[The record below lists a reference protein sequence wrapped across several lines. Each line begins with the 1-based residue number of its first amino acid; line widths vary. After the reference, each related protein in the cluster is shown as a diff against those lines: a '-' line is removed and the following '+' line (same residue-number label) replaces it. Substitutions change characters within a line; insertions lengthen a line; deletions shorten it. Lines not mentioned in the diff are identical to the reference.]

1 MIQKL
6 VKTIHAHSARWLP
19 VLIFISL
26 PSCFLMPKQTTPAR
40 TLKPAQQQGDVF
52 SEGLFEIERS
62 EDNTGA
68 IIRFETL
75 FTASCRIAFF
85 PTESPPS
92 EAAKYAWADCA
103 SPQPGRKFSESI
115 KGLETTKLYTVAI
128 KLWSIEQT
136 ADQGIMYRVNEQTSG
151 DSIFRV
157 DIKTLSGMLESL
169 NFVRPPSEQ
178 VKLMVSPDPCKF
190 FDKPETRPSPG
201 ELNDGH
207 KIGRL
212 SSRGFLT
219 GATGVAPAGA
229 GLRSFKGSS
238 LQAAS
243 TEWVLNIQSKGSS
256 GSLRVKR
263 PAAINSV
270 TLTQGGNSLEMVD
283 SLLDDSD
290 TAAFVLSKSIDLS
303 VKWSLDGAPDNGVL
317 ILAIKSH
324 VSSGSLE
331 CRLSATEKSATIS
344 AANLGKFAA
353 GRGALSFAVETVQG
367 FELKRW
373 IIRATDWRSQPI
385 RF

>member
-1 MIQKL
+1 M
-6 VKTIHAHSARWLP
+6 
-19 VLIFISL
+19 SL
-26 PSCFLMPKQTTPAR
+26 SSCFLMAKQTTPAR
-40 TLKPAQQQGDVF
+40 TLKPAQQQDVF
-52 SEGLFEIERS
+52 SEGLFEIERT

-68 IIRFETL
+68 IIRFETP
-75 FTASCRIAFF
+75 FTASCRLAFF

-92 EAAKYAWADCA
+92 EAAKYVWTDCA

-115 KGLETTKLYTVAI
+115 KGLETAKLYTVAI

-136 ADQGIMYRVNEQTSG
+136 SDQGTMYRVSEQGSG
-151 DSIFRV
+151 DSVFRV
-157 DIKTLSGMLESL
+157 DLKTLGGTLESL
-169 NFVRPPSEQ
+169 HSVRPPSEQ
-178 VKLMVSPDPCKF
+178 VKLIVSPEPCKF
-190 FDKPETRPSPG
+190 FDKPEARSVPS
-201 ELNDGH
+201 EANQTH
-207 KIGRL
+207 RIGRL

-219 GATGVAPAGA
+219 GATGAATTGA
-229 GLRSFKGSS
+229 GLLSFKGTS

-263 PAAINSV
+263 PAAISSV
-270 TLTQGGNSLEMVD
+270 TLTQGSNSLEMVD

-290 TAAFVLSKSIDLS
+290 TAAFVLSPSIDLS
-303 VKWSLDGAPDNGVL
+303 VKWSLNEIPDNGVL

-324 VSSGSLE
+324 VSSGALE
-331 CRLSATEKSATIS
+331 CRFAAAEKVATIS
-344 AANLGKFAA
+344 VANLGKFAA

-367 FELKRW
+367 FESKRW